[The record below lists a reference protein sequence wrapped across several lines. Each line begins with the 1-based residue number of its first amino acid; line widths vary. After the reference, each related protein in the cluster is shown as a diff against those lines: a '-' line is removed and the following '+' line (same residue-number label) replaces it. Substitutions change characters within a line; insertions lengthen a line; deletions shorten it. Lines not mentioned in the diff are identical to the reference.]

1 MIKVSVSTFHIY
13 KQMRALLIG
22 TSAIPTCQGQ
32 EFDTSFHGDGIR
44 SHSQQSSWN
53 ENEDNGCTSV
63 GVTPATVDTVSYNL
77 PLLVSRNLSLK
88 DNLQEGDCSVLDSHT
103 DQQATHPARVLPV
116 GSFGRGRG
124 QLKQTFQHYLSI
136 RGTQSSDVGHA
147 ALNKGHEQKVG
158 QKEEVGGR
166 QTAIS
171 LSKDAMV
178 SSDMRQEK
186 TTPAQVP
193 TLVPS
198 FDPKSGSAY
207 HGAESEIKLE
217 TKRKSWSESEMETE
231 SHTAMPPSFLFQ
243 LLEASHIGG
252 TFGTSENNIA
262 SLQKKMGD
270 LEVSWRKALMLLH
283 IQD

>member
-1 MIKVSVSTFHIY
+1 
-13 KQMRALLIG
+13 MRALLIG

-53 ENEDNGCTSV
+53 ENEDNGYTSV
-63 GVTPATVDTVSYNL
+63 EVTPAIVDTVSHNL

-88 DNLQEGDCSVLDSHT
+88 DNLQDPV
-103 DQQATHPARVLPV
+103 RVLPV

-147 ALNKGHEQKVG
+147 ALNKGHKQKVG
-158 QKEEVGGR
+158 QKEEVGRR
-166 QTAIS
+166 QTAVNS
-171 LSKDAMV
+171 SKDAMV
-178 SSDMRQEK
+178 SSGVRQEK
-186 TTPAQVP
+186 ITPAQVP

-198 FDPKSGSAY
+198 FDPKSGSAC

-217 TKRKSWSESEMETE
+217 TKRKSRSESEMETE
-231 SHTAMPPSFLFQ
+231 SHTAMPPNFLFQ

-252 TFGTSENNIA
+252 TFGASENNIA

-270 LEVSWRKALMLLH
+270 LEVRWRKALMLLH
-283 IQD
+283 VHD

>member
-1 MIKVSVSTFHIY
+1 
-13 KQMRALLIG
+13 MRALPIG
-22 TSAIPTCQGQ
+22 TSAIPTCHGQ

-53 ENEDNGCTSV
+53 ENENNGYTSV
-63 GVTPATVDTVSYNL
+63 EVTPALVDTVSHNL

-88 DNLQEGDCSVLDSHT
+88 DNLQDGDCSVLDSHT
-103 DQQATHPARVLPV
+103 NQQATHPARVLPV

-136 RGTQSSDVGHA
+136 RGTQSSDIGHA
-147 ALNKGHEQKVG
+147 ALNKGHKQKVG
-158 QKEEVGGR
+158 QKEEIGGR
-166 QTAIS
+166 QTVN
-171 LSKDAMV
+171 LSKDALV
-178 SSDMRQEK
+178 SSDVRQEK

-198 FDPKSGSAY
+198 FDPKSGSTC

-217 TKRKSWSESEMETE
+217 TKRKSQSESEMETG

-270 LEVSWRKALMLLH
+270 LEVSWRKAPMLLH
-283 IQD
+283 VHD